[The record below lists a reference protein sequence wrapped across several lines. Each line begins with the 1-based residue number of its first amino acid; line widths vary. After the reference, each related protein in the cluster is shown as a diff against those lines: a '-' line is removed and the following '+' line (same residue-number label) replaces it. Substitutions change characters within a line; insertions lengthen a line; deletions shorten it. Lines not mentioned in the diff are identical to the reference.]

1 VLQALALV
9 CGLLLTAASVAQ
21 PSFTDEV
28 PYVRTGQAV
37 VDAMLELAGVRA
49 NDFLIDLGSGDGRIV
64 IAAAK
69 RYGARGFGVEI
80 DPRLV
85 KESNERALAEGV
97 SDRAL
102 FYEQDIFKTELDAA
116 SVITM
121 YLLPEYNL
129 ALRPRLLALKPG
141 TRVVS
146 HDWDMGDWQ
155 HDASVEVAVPDKPV
169 GLKKSSTVHLWIVP
183 ARVEGQWRS
192 RLAPGG
198 RDVQFELQQKFQELS
213 GTVTIGGRRL
223 ALERATLK
231 GTWLSFRVQDGKRTL
246 RFSGHITAGRI
257 AGQLGIGERSYRWR
271 ALRAE

>member
-1 VLQALALV
+1 MLRALALV
-9 CGLLLTAASVAQ
+9 CGLALSAASVAQ
-21 PSFTDEV
+21 ESFTDEV
-28 PYVRTGQAV
+28 PYVRTGQPV

-69 RYGARGFGVEI
+69 RFGARGFGVEI

-146 HDWDMGDWQ
+146 HDWDMGDWR

-198 RDVQFELQQKFQELS
+198 SDAQLELQQKFQELS

-231 GTWLSFRVQDGKRTL
+231 GTQISFRVQDGKRTL
-246 RFSGHITAGRI
+246 RFSGYVSAGRI
-257 AGQLGIGERSYRWR
+257 AGQLGIGQRSYRWR